1 MSNILA
7 HSVTHISIDKAA
19 LSSTNAL
26 KDGGFVFVRVLGA
39 KPDGK
44 MLVSFAGNVFE
55 ADSKLAG
62 GLKPGASFK
71 AQLRIANGNVNLVPV
86 KTDAAESAEALK
98 TAGNNQ
104 ALFASMC
111 NALGLQPDEVSLK
124 LLQFMRENGAYF
136 TKEELQALQKKAKKF
151 GAKSTKMAEIAA
163 FLKAKGIEPSDET
176 VNEILAILDDAGK
189 KKSKNISDAHSEKLT
204 GSFLDLLYANPEAV
218 LKAQHGLLTLL
229 NHLGGE
235 ISHWIVLPFEKQAA
249 GTVWKGNIRLLLDKS
264 THSVKK
270 LYINAKNDEKSLI
283 FEFFPPKNMHRVF
296 EIHYAVEPEVS
307 ENKVGRFSKILEDIF
322 AAEGRSLQ
330 IVYDK
335 KLIDEYFV
343 DSGLFIK
350 GVDEEA

>member
-7 HSVTHISIDKAA
+7 HSVTHISLDKAA

-26 KDGGFVFVRVLGA
+26 KDGGFVFVRVLGE
-39 KPDGK
+39 KPNGK
-44 MLVSFAGNVFE
+44 MLVSFAGSVFE

-62 GLKPGASFK
+62 GLKPGDSFK

-86 KTDAAESAEALK
+86 KSEAAEALQ
-98 TAGNNQ
+98 TAENSQ

-111 NALGLQPDEVSLK
+111 NALGLLPDEVSLK

-136 TKEELQALQKKAKKF
+136 TKDELQALQKKAKAS
-151 GAKSTKMAEIAA
+151 GAKSAKMAEIMA
-163 FLKAKGIEPSDET
+163 FLKAKGIEPSDEA

-189 KKSKNISDAHSEKLT
+189 KKSKNISYAQSEKMT
-204 GSFLDLLYANPEAV
+204 GSFLDLIYANPEAV
-218 LKAQHGLLTLL
+218 LKAKKGLLTLS

-235 ISHWIVLPFEKQAA
+235 NSHWIILPFEKEAA
-249 GTVWKGNIRLLLDKS
+249 GTVWNGNIRMLLDKS
-264 THSVKK
+264 IHSVKK
-270 LYINAKNDEKSLI
+270 LYINAKNNEKSLI

-296 EIHYAVEPEVS
+296 EIRYAVEPEVS
-307 ENKVGRFSKILEDIF
+307 ENEVGRFSKILENIF
-322 AAEGRSLQ
+322 AAEGRSLE

-335 KLIDEYFV
+335 NLLDEYFV